1 MAQNEKFLYR
11 QGDRILCF
19 HGPMIYEAKILDKDN
34 QHPKSGNSGP
44 HYLIHYKG
52 WKNTW
57 DEWVAEDRV
66 LPINEANLRQQKQIE
81 ESMTKKNKPSTK
93 KIVQDSSADKGKK
106 RKRDLSL
113 DKDDLIKKPKIVIYI
128 PEQLRMQLVQDWE
141 SINKSQMLV
150 PLPRKP
156 TVIDIINNY
165 KSWKHEKN
173 KDSDGIA
180 EEVSKGVCFYF
191 NKCLGTRLLY
201 QSERNQYK
209 EIRSKFENLENAQI
223 YGAEHLL
230 RLFEWEHQNLERLEQ
245 RKLLMNEIKY
255 PEKQMDG
262 IFQEVLK
269 RLENGMSMEKI
280 W

>member
-113 DKDDLIKKPKIVIYI
+113 DKDDLIKKPKVVIYI

-156 TVIDIINNY
+156 SVTDIINNY

-230 RLFEWEHQNLERLEQ
+230 RLFVIFPKLMSNTNIGEETLNALKEHLSD
-245 RKLLMNEIKY
+245 LLKY
-255 PEKQMDG
+255 LDFLVFFF
-262 IFQEVLK
+262 IFFLF
-269 RLENGMSMEKI
+269 
-280 W
+280 

>member
-1 MAQNEKFLYR
+1 
-11 QGDRILCF
+11 
-19 HGPMIYEAKILDKDN
+19 
-34 QHPKSGNSGP
+34 PK
-44 HYLIHYKG
+44 
-52 WKNTW
+52 
-57 DEWVAEDRV
+57 V
-66 LPINEANLRQQKQIE
+66 
-81 ESMTKKNKPSTK
+81 
-93 KIVQDSSADKGKK
+93 
-106 RKRDLSL
+106 
-113 DKDDLIKKPKIVIYI
+113 VIYI

-156 TVIDIINNY
+156 SVTDIINNY

-230 RLFEWEHQNLERLEQ
+230 RLFGKVLQLIASAFPLVIFPKLMSNTNIGEETLNALKEHLSD
-245 RKLLMNEIKY
+245 LLNHISECQKDYIVEDYQKT
-255 PEKQMDG
+255 Q
-262 IFQEVLK
+262 
-269 RLENGMSMEKI
+269 
-280 W
+280 